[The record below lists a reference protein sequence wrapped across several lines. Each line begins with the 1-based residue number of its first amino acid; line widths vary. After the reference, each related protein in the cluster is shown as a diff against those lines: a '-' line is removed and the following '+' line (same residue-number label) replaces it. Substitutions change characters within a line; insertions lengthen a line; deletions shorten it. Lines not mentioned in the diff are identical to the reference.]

1 MFNNIYDHP
10 INASMKISLEP
21 FCDWIKSSVTWKN
34 SHNCFAYTLPRYD
47 LNNIQSNQ
55 DNIVALFYNAYCKRS
70 QNTYVPLVFYMRL
83 LTKYGELT

>member
-1 MFNNIYDHP
+1 MLTCNVCL
-10 INASMKISLEP
+10 SLDAKQYYNP
-21 FCDWIKSSVTWKN
+21 
-34 SHNCFAYTLPRYD
+34 SHVVYRYD

-55 DNIVALFYNAYCKRS
+55 DSIVALFYNAYCKRS